1 MEDVG
6 NSELGVGNAEL
17 EAPSDEFGIQ
27 DNSPYIERITKSS
40 KGSIS
45 VKNSVVSIVSVRN
58 SIQEAVREALELVE
72 WKQLLERGKPTAL
85 KVNLGWELFIP
96 GSITSP
102 WVVEGVIQ
110 TIREWVGPISI
121 VESDQVL
128 ERIEV
133 AYKKSGMP
141 ELCRRYGVTWVNMS
155 YSPTRVVPVENGVIF
170 PKLELPAILL
180 DSQVITIPVMKTHA
194 KTQITGA
201 IKNQWGCISKLRHNY
216 HLVINDALADINATV
231 APKLAVMDATVA
243 LEGDGPK
250 SGFPRITNRI
260 LASADIVALDTIQAR
275 FMGLD
280 PSTIDHLASCAARGI
295 GTNVIEQ
302 IELRGDA
309 QMPSALQ
316 HFIPARHNM
325 VSKIE
330 ELLRRSRWKWLFFD
344 TPVFTLMLLGAKL
357 WYLIW
362 FYIAGGKKRW
372 NPILEDPFYGPL
384 WKNVW
389 ERKSI

>member
-1 MEDVG
+1 
-6 NSELGVGNAEL
+6 
-17 EAPSDEFGIQ
+17 
-27 DNSPYIERITKSS
+27 
-40 KGSIS
+40 

-133 AYKKSGMP
+133 AYKKSGVP

-201 IKNQWGCISKLRHNY
+201 VKNQWGCISKLRHNY

-260 LASADIVALDTIQAR
+260 LASSDIVALDTIQAR

-302 IELRGDA
+302 IALRGDA

-316 HFIPARHNM
+316 HFIPARHNL

-389 ERKSI
+389 ERRSI